1 MHSEV
6 KPTGAALGAEV
17 RGLDLSKPLT
27 SLEVELIKQV
37 WLDHSVLLFRGQDLD
52 DDALIRFSRNFGKLE
67 LSPASADAAAGG
79 QIHSQ
84 PEIWII
90 SNVVE
95 DGQPIGALGDK
106 EADWHTDMSYV
117 DEPPMG
123 SILYSLEVP
132 TVGGN
137 TSFANMYKAYEK
149 LPAVLRD
156 AARELTCRHDSST
169 TSVGETRVGFEGVWD
184 VRDAPGAVHPMVR
197 VHPETGGLA
206 LYLGRRRNAYVPG
219 LELEDSEDL
228 LDELWV
234 HCTKPEFAWTH
245 SWEKGD
251 LVMWD
256 NRCVIHRREA
266 FSPRVRRV
274 MHRTQILGDK
284 PR

>member
-1 MHSEV
+1 MHGEV
-6 KPTGAALGAEV
+6 KPTGAALGAEL

-27 SLEVELIKQV
+27 NLEVELIKQA

-67 LSPASADAAAGG
+67 LSPASADATAGG

-132 TVGGN
+132 KVGGN
-137 TSFANMYKAYEK
+137 TSFGNMYKAYEK

-169 TSVGETRVGFEGVWD
+169 TSVGETRV
-184 VRDAPGAVHPMVR
+184 
-197 VHPETGGLA
+197 
-206 LYLGRRRNAYVPG
+206 
-219 LELEDSEDL
+219 
-228 LDELWV
+228 
-234 HCTKPEFAWTH
+234 
-245 SWEKGD
+245 
-251 LVMWD
+251 
-256 NRCVIHRREA
+256 
-266 FSPRVRRV
+266 
-274 MHRTQILGDK
+274 
-284 PR
+284 